1 METVNTLSLTL
12 LEILGF
18 GSILVTCLI
27 LVIEMIKL
35 WIISFFYLKIMKF
48 RLYKN
53 ISCVYLFNCKRLFNL
68 ILF

>member
-35 WIISFFYLKIMKF
+35 
-48 RLYKN
+48 
-53 ISCVYLFNCKRLFNL
+53 
-68 ILF
+68 